1 MRLTALLIILTTGL
15 LVGCA
20 PADDAGDGRIPL
32 AVGGTEVAGSPGSEN
47 WQQFQAAV
55 EASPEPVDLR
65 MLIRGQLGSEEQ
77 LLSGLRRGRVQ
88 IASMSALAASALV
101 PELTV
106 LYAPFLFADEAEAD
120 HVLDKHLAEPLEAL
134 LAEQGLHVLQWHE
147 IGFHHVYAREPLL
160 EPRDYRN
167 RRFRVSNSIA
177 AQVFAQSLGSDVISM
192 GFADVVPAL
201 QTRMIDAGENA
212 VPYYARTGIAEQA
225 PHLMLTGHALGM
237 NLVLANLD
245 WWQSQ
250 PPEVRE
256 LLTSAFPARD
266 AIRRQ
271 VRAANAAEL
280 EAADEIGF
288 RVHLPDEATL
298 VRWREV
304 TAPAHELLLQQ
315 AGGQSREIYATALAG
330 REAWRSR

>member
-1 MRLTALLIILTTGL
+1 MRLTVALLMLAAWLLT
-15 LVGCA
+15 GCA
-20 PADDAGDGRIPL
+20 PPEEAANGRISL

-47 WQQFQAAV
+47 WQQFQAVV
-55 EASPEPVDLR
+55 EASSEPFDLR

-120 HVLDKHLAEPLEAL
+120 YVLDNHLAEPLEAL
-134 LAEQGLHVLQWHE
+134 LAEQGLHVVQWHE

-160 EPRDYRN
+160 SPADFRN

-225 PHLMLTGHALGM
+225 PHFVLTGHALGM
-237 NLVLANLD
+237 NLVLANRD
-245 WWQSQ
+245 WWLAQ
-250 PPEVRE
+250 PPDVRE
-256 LLTSAFPARD
+256 LLTAAFPDRE

-280 EAADEIGF
+280 EAAGDIGF
-288 RVHLPDEATL
+288 RVHVPDEATL
-298 VRWREV
+298 ERWREV
-304 TAPAHELLLQQ
+304 TMPAHDLLLEQ
-315 AGGQSREIYATALAG
+315 AGGRSRDIYAVALAG
-330 REAWRSR
+330 RDAWRAR